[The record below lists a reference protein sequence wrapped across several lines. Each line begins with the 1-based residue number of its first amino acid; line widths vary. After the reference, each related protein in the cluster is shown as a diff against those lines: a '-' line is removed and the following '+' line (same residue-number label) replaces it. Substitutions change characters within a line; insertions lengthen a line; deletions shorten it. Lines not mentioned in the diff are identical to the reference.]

1 MFTTLITFIII
12 LGILVFVHELGH
24 FWTAKKLGLTPK
36 EFGFGFPPRIFGM
49 QKIKGVQ
56 RSLREQSEDIEI
68 SADAEGVR
76 ESVSV
81 SSVTETQNFSR
92 WRMVTGAA
100 ALEREGEE
108 ITEAGTIYS
117 LNWLPLG
124 GFVNIGE
131 DEEAGNDPRHFKN
144 QKPWKRV
151 VILSAGVAMNLAV
164 AAVFITWGF
173 MLGLP
178 QTLDEVP
185 AGAHIRERHVQI
197 LQVLPGS
204 PAEQA
209 GLQMGDVIAS
219 IDGRTFTSEAGV
231 QDYVAGK
238 AGETLTYDIRRGSEE
253 MKIPITLTKLASTG
267 EAGAGIAI
275 AETGIVSLPW
285 YRAIWEGIKAT
296 VIMTWFIITA
306 FVALLYKLLAGAG
319 VSADIA
325 GPVGIAVMTGQVAR
339 LGFVYL
345 LQFAAM
351 LSINLAI
358 INFLPFPALDGG
370 RVVFVIIEKI
380 RGRAVSE
387 KLETALHNIGFVLL
401 ILLVLGVTYR
411 DVLRFWN

>member
-209 GLQMGDVIAS
+209 GVQMGDVIAS
-219 IDGRTFTSEAGV
+219 IDGQTFTSEAGV

-319 VSADIA
+319 V
-325 GPVGIAVMTGQVAR
+325 
-339 LGFVYL
+339 
-345 LQFAAM
+345 
-351 LSINLAI
+351 
-358 INFLPFPALDGG
+358 
-370 RVVFVIIEKI
+370 
-380 RGRAVSE
+380 
-387 KLETALHNIGFVLL
+387 
-401 ILLVLGVTYR
+401 
-411 DVLRFWN
+411 

>member
-1 MFTTLITFIII
+1 MLITLITFIII

-36 EFGFGFPPRIFGM
+36 EFGFGFPPRIGGFYKATNG
-49 QKIKGVQ
+49 
-56 RSLREQSEDIEI
+56 
-68 SADAEGVR
+68 
-76 ESVSV
+76 
-81 SSVTETQNFSR
+81 R
-92 WRMVTGAA
+92 WRWVWGTKNPVDAA
-100 ALEREGEE
+100 D
-108 ITEAGTIYS
+108 TVYS
-117 LNWLPLG
+117 VNWLPLG

-131 DEEAGNDPRHFKN
+131 DEEAGDDPRHFKN
-144 QKPWKRV
+144 QKPWKRI
-151 VILSAGVAMNLAV
+151 VILSAGVTMNLV
-164 AAVFITWGF
+164 LAAIFIAWGF

-185 AGAHIRERHVQI
+185 TGARVSEPHVQV
-197 LQVLPGS
+197 LQVLPNS

-209 GLQMGDVIAS
+209 GLQLGDIIVS
-219 IDGRTFTSEAGV
+219 IDGQTFTSEAGV

-238 AGETLTYDIRRGSEE
+238 AGQTLTYDIRRGNEE
-253 MKIPITLTKLASTG
+253 IQIPITITTLVSTG

-285 YRAIWEGIKAT
+285 YRAMWEGVKAT
-296 VIMTWFIITA
+296 VIMTWFIVVA
-306 FVALLYKLLAGAG
+306 FAELIKNLVAGGG
-319 VSADIA
+319 VAADVS
-325 GPVGIAVMTGQVAR
+325 GPVGIAVMTGQVAK

-370 RVVFVIIEKI
+370 RVVFVILEKI

-387 KLETALHNIGFVLL
+387 KLEAALHNAGFVLL
-401 ILLVLGVTYR
+401 ILLVLVVTYR
-411 DVLRFWN
+411 DVLKFWK